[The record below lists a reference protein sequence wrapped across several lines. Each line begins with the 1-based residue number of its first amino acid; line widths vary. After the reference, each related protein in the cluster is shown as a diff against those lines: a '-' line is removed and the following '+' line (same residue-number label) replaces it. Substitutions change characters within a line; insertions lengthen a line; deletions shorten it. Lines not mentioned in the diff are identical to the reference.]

1 MFSKSCRIVPDK
13 YKNGTRFV
21 FAAPWVHLVG

>member
-1 MFSKSCRIVPDK
+1 MFSKNHWIVPDK

-21 FAAPWVHLVG
+21 FGGCRVHLVD